1 MLPSIWR
8 SRSSLLSPSFDDFI
22 ERFFYGWPSFE
33 KESDV
38 SWAPRMDIH
47 ETENEFVLDIEIPG
61 MDKKDIKIGVKND
74 ILTISGERKKER
86 ETREKDYSSVERHYG
101 KFERSLTL
109 SETVNAEK
117 IIADYK
123 NGLLTLTLPKTEDKK
138 LKELSVE
145 VK

>member
-1 MLPSIWR
+1 MLPSILR
-8 SRSSLLSPSFDDFI
+8 NRVALLNDDFI

-38 SWAPRMDIH
+38 SWVPRLDIH
-47 ETENEFVLDIEIPG
+47 ETEKEFVLDVEIPG
-61 MDKKDIKIGVKND
+61 MEKKDIKVGVKNN

-86 ETREKDYSSVERHYG
+86 ETKGKDYSSVERHYG

-109 SETVNAEK
+109 SGAVNSEK

-123 NGLLTLTLPKTEDKK
+123 DGLLTLTLPKTEEAKP
-138 LKELSVE
+138 KELSVE

>member
-1 MLPSIWR
+1 MLPSILR
-8 SRSSLLSPSFDDFI
+8 NRGALLNDDFI

-38 SWAPRMDIH
+38 SWVPRLDIH
-47 ETENEFVLDIEIPG
+47 ETEKEFVLDVEIPG
-61 MDKKDIKIGVKND
+61 MQKKDIKVGVKNN

-86 ETREKDYSSVERHYG
+86 ETKEKDYSSVERHYG

-109 SETVNAEK
+109 SGAVNAEK

-123 NGLLTLTLPKTEDKK
+123 DGLLTLTLPKTEEAKP
-138 LKELSVE
+138 KELSVE